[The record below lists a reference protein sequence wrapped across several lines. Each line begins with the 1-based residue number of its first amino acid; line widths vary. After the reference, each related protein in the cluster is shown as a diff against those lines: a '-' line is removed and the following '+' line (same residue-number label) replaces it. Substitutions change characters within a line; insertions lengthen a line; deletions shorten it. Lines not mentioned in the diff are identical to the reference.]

1 MSSDDMD
8 FIRLNGS
15 VLFFAVLWTFVIIIA
30 KYLFKIKESRL
41 AYMVAFGVD
50 LMEVK
55 ILHSFWSSLLFII
68 VNFSSTNFSVFAT
81 FAFAFIIFLAVAA
94 RRYAIWKETKDISLL
109 FVWRTLATL
118 LICFISLANELL
130 ITLIFCLAVGI
141 SLWEFYLLH
150 SSKYLISINDLNSSN
165 YMSEKTYK
173 VLNNYDEEVQWCWSI
188 SVRNTVITMLPVATS
203 LFTAILILLKQS
215 EYEAIIFTS
224 VLLYFFMLV
233 AIVEAVFVYNFLEER
248 RKYLVQNKLEFLQKK
263 YAKLNNNDTIVYEE
277 RKRPRVTNLPF
288 D

>member
-41 AYMVAFGVD
+41 SYMVAFGVD

-68 VNFSSTNFSVFAT
+68 VNLSSTNFSVFAT
-81 FAFAFIIFLAVAA
+81 FAFAFVIFLAVAA
-94 RRYAIWKETKDISLL
+94 RRYAILKETKDISPL

-150 SSKYLISINDLNSSN
+150 SSKYLISIKDLNSSN